1 MYARAIS
8 MSCDRRMYALS
19 RPVARAAERDRDVT
33 GCGKNPVPQ
42 LHQSLFGA
50 QPEYTQASS
59 VRNIVRMRA

>member
-8 MSCDRRMYALS
+8 MSCDRRMYVLS

-42 LHQSLFGA
+42 LPSLFGA